1 MYKTFGE
8 TIASLRRAHGM
19 RQQTLADAL
28 AEAGVPVSNQAVSK
42 WENDATLPNAQQ
54 FLTLCRVLDVD
65 DIAGTF
71 SGGDAG
77 GLLAGLNA
85 EGRRRALEYIALLR
99 ESKRFAAAPE
109 PAALRSLPLYSLAVS
124 AGTGQ
129 FLDGESYEMQ
139 PVGPEVPEAVRA
151 LLGSDAEG
159 LCPPEEGVE
168 GKFLVDL
175 KETNRRRLLQ
185 LGLAPEHIDVSPDC
199 TMCMQDVYW
208 SHRATKGRRGTM
220 ASVIML

>member
-77 GLLAGLNA
+77 GLLAG
-85 EGRRRALEYIALLR
+85 
-99 ESKRFAAAPE
+99 
-109 PAALRSLPLYSLAVS
+109 
-124 AGTGQ
+124 
-129 FLDGESYEMQ
+129 
-139 PVGPEVPEAVRA
+139 
-151 LLGSDAEG
+151 
-159 LCPPEEGVE
+159 
-168 GKFLVDL
+168 
-175 KETNRRRLLQ
+175 
-185 LGLAPEHIDVSPDC
+185 
-199 TMCMQDVYW
+199 
-208 SHRATKGRRGTM
+208 
-220 ASVIML
+220 

>member
-99 ESKRFAAAPE
+99 ESKRFAASPE

-129 FLDGESYEMQ
+129 FLDGESYEMHQQ
-139 PVGPEVPEAVRA
+139 PTLDPGEIGVFLYDGSAYLKQLRRDGGRV
-151 LLGSDAEG
+151 LLHSLNPAYADLEISDA
-159 LCPPEEGVE
+159 LPLRVL
-168 GKFLVDL
+168 GKAM
-175 KETNRRRLLQ
+175 T
-185 LGLAPEHIDVSPDC
+185 
-199 TMCMQDVYW
+199 
-208 SHRATKGRRGTM
+208 
-220 ASVIML
+220 

>member
-85 EGRRRALEYIALLR
+85 EGRRRALQAQQGVQQTVEGRAGQGIAH
-99 ESKRFAAAPE
+99 
-109 PAALRSLPLYSLAVS
+109 
-124 AGTGQ
+124 GQ
-129 FLDGESYEMQ
+129 VDVFVRQMVQHGHEQ
-139 PVGPEVPEAVRA
+139 GAVRQHH
-151 LLGSDAEG
+151 GG
-159 LCPPEEGVE
+159 
-168 GKFLVDL
+168 
-175 KETNRRRLLQ
+175 
-185 LGLAPEHIDVSPDC
+185 
-199 TMCMQDVYW
+199 
-208 SHRATKGRRGTM
+208 
-220 ASVIML
+220 

>member
-1 MYKTFGE
+1 
-8 TIASLRRAHGM
+8 M

-109 PAALRSLPLYSLAVS
+109 PAVLRSLPLYSLAVS

-139 PVGPEVPEAVRA
+139 PVGPEVPEEANFGVRVAGDSMEPRFVNGQTVWVKAAQDANNGDIVLCTLNDQAYCKKLRKDKNGIA
-151 LLGSDAEG
+151 LISLNKKYA
-159 LCPPEEGVE
+159 PIPVREEDEFRIAGIVV
-168 GKFLVDL
+168 G
-175 KETNRRRLLQ
+175 
-185 LGLAPEHIDVSPDC
+185 
-199 TMCMQDVYW
+199 
-208 SHRATKGRRGTM
+208 
-220 ASVIML
+220 

>member
-139 PVGPEVPEAVRA
+139 PVGPEVPEEANFGVRVA
-151 LLGSDAEG
+151 SDSMEPRFHSCLLYTSDAADE
-159 LCPPEEGVE
+159 
-168 GKFLVDL
+168 
-175 KETNRRRLLQ
+175 
-185 LGLAPEHIDVSPDC
+185 
-199 TMCMQDVYW
+199 
-208 SHRATKGRRGTM
+208 
-220 ASVIML
+220 